1 MVMEG
6 SYRDARFGSQGIAEY
21 ARGDVDGHCATDE
34 ASAAAIAA
42 AQSESRA
49 LTGEEQTLVAT
60 AKRSALRFP
69 DTQQQLANAHSALD
83 SGVGAAHYY
92 SFCCGYISREPLT
105 TGMSSGQTDGTT
117 PHFVATAGPRWLTT
131 EYCMGDILIL
141 SIFTLHS
148 SSDNLSRE
156 IRLR

>member
-1 MVMEG
+1 MGGLMVMEG

-21 ARGDVDGHCATDE
+21 ARGDVDGHCTTDE

-49 LTGEEQTLVAT
+49 LTSEEQTLVAT

-83 SGVGAAHYY
+83 SGVGAVTLLLLLCH
-92 SFCCGYISREPLT
+92 ISRE
-105 TGMSSGQTDGTT
+105 T
-117 PHFVATAGPRWLTT
+117 PTAFSP
-131 EYCMGDILIL
+131 DQK
-141 SIFTLHS
+141 
-148 SSDNLSRE
+148 
-156 IRLR
+156 